1 MSPTRLI
8 LLCLTVLAAGCA
20 ALPSLPVRG
29 PAVGDA
35 FHLLGRVSVRQGEEA
50 FSGTLDWWHRPAADE
65 VEILGPLGQGV
76 ARLLRTP
83 EGASLTTARGEVHVA
98 SDIEELTGRLL
109 GWRLPLAALAHW
121 VQGRPAPGPVEAME
135 YGADGRLARLMQEG
149 WRIEYGAWRE
159 AAGRALPGRLDVEGR
174 DLRLRLVVD
183 AWQ

>member
-1 MSPTRLI
+1 L
-8 LLCLTVLAAGCA
+8 GE
-20 ALPSLPVRG
+20 
-29 PAVGDA
+29 A

-50 FSGTLDWWHRPAADE
+50 FSGTLDWWHRPAGDE

-76 ARLLRTP
+76 ARLVRTP
-83 EGASLTTARGEVHVA
+83 QGASLTTARGEVHTALDV
-98 SDIEELTGRLL
+98 EELTARLL

-121 VQGRPAPGPVEAME
+121 VQGAPGT
-135 YGADGRLARLMQEG
+135 GAGGGNGICGGWGRLARLVQEG

-159 AAGRALPGRLDVEGR
+159 APGLALPGRLDVEGR